1 MSMNDGMPVLVPGN
15 HEPGPPMP
23 DYYKRAVYRA
33 APPEFEV
40 EVLAPTKIGGA
51 FCYGMRILPIRSSA
65 ASMRSRA
72 STALTDYVI
81 WRRWEDCLWFQD
93 VLEQEYS
100 IKSREKRQRL
110 HAGKGVKKNGIYI
123 HDRAASFESLPPG
136 PDPKSVAK
144 DVHDFLPKLS
154 KKGTLFRPS
163 QGTIGQRHREFAN
176 LIHYLFKEE
185 VPALIRELRE
195 ERVVRDFFGHWRRD
209 HDIARKSKGKISTI
223 STNTFSTY
231 FSASNISLSL
241 PDYPDVP
248 SSPRLP
254 SNRSSLSSTT
264 TPQAGDSN
272 ESNSSLSL
280 SDVDIAMHQPRSPP
294 ASAPARAPGFHSRDE
309 HAHHVANKASGSSL
323 GVPRSPGAPS
333 TSSTSSRPSKP
344 RSPRDKPS
352 FDMEEDFPLFLSSAT
367 REGLPPTVRPPPTRP
382 NPPVGAGVGVGGLE
396 SLPEDHELGVPPPQ
410 DRRLAPPA
418 AGRSRSN
425 SAAEPPSRAASMY
438 VDTPDLERA
447 RTAADAPRP
456 ASIALSTISFQL
468 GAPPSRISW
477 RSSRSSESSYG
488 ELDLPFTP
496 TSAGADELWFLAHDP
511 AQGRPDSFALDD
523 LLQPPVLAKPARRS
537 MSPPPLSPSS
547 GTGVGAGA
555 GNGVGAEVR
564 RSLSAGSRRPRS
576 QSQPMPA
583 DPEEGQFYASRP
595 ETPDQAAPQP
605 RRRQLSMTDSLRA
618 FHLPSSPLTSPSAP
632 QADGDAGAPALVIKA
647 AFNDAIVV
655 FRVPRGA
662 ALADVRARLY
672 DRLVREEG
680 LMLGREFRVAFVP
693 PAGGTG
699 RPRAGSVGTMVTV
712 SSVATVGAGREVRT
726 EAEWEEAVGSVGV
739 GAKVVLRIFEGGESS

>member
-1 MSMNDGMPVLVPGN
+1 MLRDLFPPSLASCHDGIQCLSVPSAPVDAVRLNAFALPSNPNLHKVPSQRPGAVLIALTFAHQHISWIVKRTGFFAAMSMTDGMPVLVPGN

-33 APPEFEV
+33 APPAFEV

-110 HAGKGVKKNGIYI
+110 HAGKGVKKNGMYI

-248 SSPRLP
+248 ISIPSSPQPP
-254 SNRSSLSSTT
+254 SNRSSLSSSA
-264 TPQAGDSN
+264 TPQNGDSN

-294 ASAPARAPGFHSRDE
+294 ASAPARAPGFHTRDE

-333 TSSTSSRPSKP
+333 SSSRPSKP

-352 FDMEEDFPLFLSSAT
+352 FDMEEDFPLFLSSTT
-367 REGLPPTVRPPPTRP
+367 REGLPPSARPPPTRT
-382 NPPVGAGVGVGGLE
+382 NPPVSTSLGVGGLE
-396 SLPEDHELGVPPPQ
+396 SLPEDHELGAPIPRPPPC
-410 DRRLAPPA
+410 APPPRQA
-418 AGRSRSN
+418 A
-425 SAAEPPSRAASMY
+425 AAPTPPLS
-438 VDTPDLERA
+438 PRA
-447 RTAADAPRP
+447 RLPRHARLRAPRTANDASRP

-496 TSAGADELWFLAHDP
+496 ASAGGDEFWFLGHDP
-511 AQGRPDSFALDD
+511 MQGRPDSLVLDD
-523 LLQPPVLAKPARRS
+523 LLQPPVQAKPPRRS

-547 GTGVGAGA
+547 GTGV
-555 GNGVGAEVR
+555 GVGAEVR

-583 DPEEGQFYASRP
+583 NPEEGQFYASRP
-595 ETPDQAAPQP
+595 N
-605 RRRQLSMTDSLRA
+605 S
-618 FHLPSSPLTSPSAP
+618 
-632 QADGDAGAPALVIKA
+632 
-647 AFNDAIVV
+647 
-655 FRVPRGA
+655 
-662 ALADVRARLY
+662 
-672 DRLVREEG
+672 
-680 LMLGREFRVAFVP
+680 
-693 PAGGTG
+693 
-699 RPRAGSVGTMVTV
+699 
-712 SSVATVGAGREVRT
+712 RT
-726 EAEWEEAVGSVGV
+726 
-739 GAKVVLRIFEGGESS
+739 